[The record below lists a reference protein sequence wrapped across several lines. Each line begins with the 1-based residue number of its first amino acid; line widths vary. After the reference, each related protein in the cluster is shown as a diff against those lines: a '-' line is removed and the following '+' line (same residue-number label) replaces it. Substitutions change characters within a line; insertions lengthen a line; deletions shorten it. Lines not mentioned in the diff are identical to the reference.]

1 MKAADKSLDSVG
13 KSAETATSSIVKI
26 ASGIGVFKAVSAG
39 VDLIKSSVSGAV
51 SRIDTLNNANR
62 VFQNMGFSTK
72 DTKAAMDALN
82 KSIKG
87 MPTALNDGVQGMEML
102 ASSMGDIGKAQQVFS
117 ALNDGILGFGGTTD
131 QVSGAVRQLSQA
143 FAGGKV
149 DAETWNSMLDS
160 GLGPALNAIAKQ
172 MGITTA
178 ALKDGLSKGKIS
190 VGQFQD
196 ALISL
201 DQNGGGGLASLHQIA
216 QDALG
221 GISTSMTNAKTAVTR
236 GVATIIGAIDKGLA
250 ANKLPGIAASISTAG
265 SMMETALN
273 AVAGAVPNV
282 ITKIVTLT
290 HGLIPLAPAIK
301 VVSTAMAVFVA
312 SIAASSKI
320 VSTITMFEKFGQGLT
335 SIGGAIAKI
344 GGPMGALIA
353 VMLALGAAF
362 AFIYSKSA
370 PLQQAV
376 SRAGQAIG
384 AILAPAIKTVTN
396 GVSSFIDGLNNAGSS
411 ATNLTQ
417 QVGGVLA
424 NAINSINWT
433 TVGSLAQSAFS
444 VIGKVVTG
452 VVVAF
457 KSIVQA
463 VNEVAQGFASVG
475 GVSSVW
481 SIIKSVVMG
490 LGPIFQTIGTTVTG
504 VVQAFTG
511 ASSATTTWITLGQV
525 IGTIANVLAAIVPTV
540 MTVTTSIISFVGQLI
555 VSIANG
561 ISNLNTM
568 ITNAMTTIW
577 ATIQPVITA
586 IGVLWTALQPII
598 TTVWTVISTNIG
610 TAMNIIMTIIQT
622 VLSVISTYWNA
633 TWSVIGTVVSTVWSV
648 IVNSITTFM
657 NVISG
662 IITAVMDVI
671 HGDWSGAWN
680 AIKGVAD
687 AAWNGIK
694 TNVTTVINA
703 VKSVITSVLNA
714 IKSIWTSVWNGI
726 KSVATTVWNAIKSAI
741 SSAINAVKSVITG
754 VMSSITSAMTSAWN
768 AIKSATISAWNG
780 VKSAVSNG
788 VSGAVSAVKGFV
800 SDMINAGKDLVN
812 GLIKGITGM
821 VKNVISAAK
830 DLAGKAV
837 NAVKGALKIGS
848 PSKVMAKMG
857 MWTGAGF
864 VNGIDS
870 MIKPVD
876 RMASRLSDAAVP
888 EISTVDFTPTFDT
901 NSLNSKLQKAS
912 SMMSDQLNSQMNS
925 NLELSNAWTVE
936 IPVNL
941 DSNEIARV
949 TAKPMQNEL
958 DRLETQYNRVRGQR

>member
-39 VDLIKSSVSGAV
+39 INLIKSSVDGAV

-87 MPTALNDGVQGMEML
+87 MPTALNEGVQGVEML

-117 ALNDGILGFGGTTD
+117 ALNDGILGFGGTTE
-131 QVSGAVRQLSQA
+131 QVSSAVRQLSQA

-160 GLGPALNAIAKQ
+160 GLGPALNAIAKT
-172 MGITTA
+172 MGKTTA
-178 ALKDGLSKGKIS
+178 QLKDGLSKGKIS
-190 VGQFQD
+190 VGQFED

-273 AVAGAVPNV
+273 AVAGAIPNV

-301 VVSTAMAVFVA
+301 VVSAAMAVFVA
-312 SIAASSKI
+312 SIAASSQI
-320 VSTITMFEKFGQGLT
+320 VSTINMIKMFASGLKNVG
-335 SIGGAIAKI
+335 SAVAFL

-376 SRAGQAIG
+376 SGAGQAIG
-384 AILAPAIKTVTN
+384 SILAPAIQAVTS
-396 GVSSFIDGLNNAGSS
+396 GVSSFIDGLNNAGAS
-411 ATNLTQ
+411 ATTLAQ

-433 TVGSLAQSAFS
+433 TVGTIATATFNVINQTIQRVITVVQNVISAIS
-444 VIGKVVTG
+444 Q
-452 VVVAF
+452 VA
-457 KSIVQA
+457 A
-463 VNEVAQGFASVG
+463 GFASVG
-475 GVSSVW
+475 GVSAVW
-481 SIIKSVVMG
+481 TIIKTVIQGVWTI
-490 LGPIFQTIGTTVTG
+490 LQTIGATVTG
-504 VVQAFTG
+504 VVQAFGGISG
-511 ASSATTTWITLGQV
+511 ASSAWTTLGVV
-525 IGTIANVLAAIVPTV
+525 IGTIANVIATILPIVVTV
-540 MTVTTSIISFVGQLI
+540 ITSIISFVGQL
-555 VSIANG
+555 VVTIATV
-561 ISNLNTM
+561 LNTI
-568 ITNAMTTIW
+568 ITVVVNVMTTIW

-586 IGVLWTALQPII
+586 IGALWTALQPII
-598 TTVWTVISTNIG
+598 TTVWTAISTTVTTFI
-610 TAMNIIMTIIQT
+610 NIIMTVITT
-622 VLSVISTYWNA
+622 VMSVIGA
-633 TWSVIGTVVSTVWSV
+633 TWSTAWNVIVTVVTAVWNV
-648 IVNSITTFM
+648 IVTVVTT
-657 NVISG
+657 VINAVAG
-662 IITAVMDVI
+662 VITAVMDVI

-680 AIKGVAD
+680 AIKGVASTV
-687 AAWNGIK
+687 WNGIK
-694 TNVTTVINA
+694 SVVTTLFNA
-703 VKSVITSVLNA
+703 TKSVITSVLNG
-714 IKSIWTSVWNGI
+714 IKSVWVSVWNGI
-726 KSVATTVWNAIKSAI
+726 KSVASTVWSAIKSAI

-754 VMSSITSAMTSAWN
+754 VMSSIKGAMSAAWS
-768 AIKSATISAWNG
+768 AIKSAASSAWSTI
-780 VKSAVSNG
+780 KSVVSNG
-788 VSGAVSAVKGFV
+788 IRGAYNAVKSVASNMVSAGRDFVNGFIKGVQGMIGRAVSV
-800 SDMINAGKDLVN
+800 
-812 GLIKGITGM
+812 
-821 VKNVISAAK
+821 AK
-830 DLAGKAV
+830 SLGSKAV
-837 NAVKGALKIGS
+837 NAVKSFLHIGS

-864 VNGIDS
+864 INGIDG

-876 RMASRLSDAAVP
+876 RMATRLADAAVP

-936 IPVNL
+936 VPVNL
-941 DSNEIARV
+941 DGTEIAKV

-958 DRLETQYNRVRGQR
+958 SRLETQYNRVRGQR

>member
-39 VDLIKSSVSGAV
+39 INLIKSSVDGAV

-117 ALNDGILGFGGTTD
+117 ALNDGILGFGGTTE

-172 MGITTA
+172 MGKTTA
-178 ALKDGLSKGKIS
+178 DLKAGLSDGSIS
-190 VGQFQD
+190 VGQFED

-265 SMMETALN
+265 SMMEAALN

-301 VVSTAMAVFVA
+301 VVSAAMAVFVA
-312 SIAASSKI
+312 SIAASSQI
-320 VSTITMFEKFGQGLT
+320 VSTINMIKMFASGLKNVG
-335 SIGGAIAKI
+335 SAVAFL

-376 SRAGQAIG
+376 SGAGQAIG
-384 AILAPAIKTVTN
+384 SILAPAIQAVTS
-396 GVSSFIDGLNNAGSS
+396 GVSSFIDGLNNAGAS
-411 ATNLTQ
+411 ATTLAQ

-433 TVGSLAQSAFS
+433 TVGTIATATFNVINQAIQRVITVVQNVISAIS
-444 VIGKVVTG
+444 Q
-452 VVVAF
+452 VA
-457 KSIVQA
+457 A
-463 VNEVAQGFASVG
+463 GFASVG
-475 GVSSVW
+475 GVSAVW
-481 SIIKSVVMG
+481 TIIKTVIQGVWTI
-490 LGPIFQTIGTTVTG
+490 LQTIGTTITG
-504 VVQAFTG
+504 VVQAFSGVSTASG
-511 ASSATTTWITLGQV
+511 AWTTLGVV
-525 IGTIANVLAAIVPTV
+525 IGTIANVFATILPIVV
-540 MTVTTSIISFVGQLI
+540 NVITSIISFVGQL
-555 VSIANG
+555 VVTIATV
-561 ISNLNTM
+561 LNTI
-568 ITNAMTTIW
+568 ITVVINVMTTIW
-577 ATIQPVITA
+577 TTIQPVITA
-586 IGVLWTALQPII
+586 IGALWTALQPII
-598 TTVWTVISTNIG
+598 TTVWTVISSIVTTYINV
-610 TAMNIIMTIIQT
+610 IMTVIQT
-622 VLSVISTYWNA
+622 VMTVISTIWSTTWN
-633 TWSVIGTVVSTVWSV
+633 VIVTVVTAVWNV
-648 IVNSITTFM
+648 IVTVVTT
-657 NVISG
+657 VINAIAG
-662 IITAVMDVI
+662 IITAVMAVI
-671 HGDWSGAWN
+671 NGDWSGAWN
-680 AIKGVAD
+680 AIKGVA
-687 AAWNGIK
+687 
-694 TNVTTVINA
+694 
-703 VKSVITSVLNA
+703 
-714 IKSIWTSVWNGI
+714 SIVWNGI
-726 KSVATTVWNAIKSAI
+726 KSVISTLFNAVASIIMSVLSAIRSVWTSAWNGIKAVATTVWSAIKSAI

-754 VMSSITSAMTSAWN
+754 VMSSITSAMSSAWN
-768 AIKSATISAWNG
+768 AIKSATVSAWNG

-788 VSGAVSAVKGFV
+788 ARGAVSAVKGFV
-800 SDMINAGKDLVN
+800 SDMISAGKDLVN
-812 GLIKGITGM
+812 GLIKGINGM

-837 NAVKGALKIGS
+837 NAVKSALKIGS

-876 RMASRLSDAAVP
+876 RMATRLADAAVP

-936 IPVNL
+936 VPVNL
-941 DSNEIARV
+941 DGTEIAKV

-958 DRLETQYNRVRGQR
+958 SRLETQYNRVRGQR